1 MSDPVPITQ
10 DPTIYSS
17 QQDAEIRSLAESI
30 HSQTSNGSDNLTN
43 PYIDTSD
50 PELDPWSGQ
59 FNSRKWTA
67 TILGLKRRYGSSKE
81 ITAGVAFKNLGAYG
95 YGGGADYQKTVANA
109 ILGLEGVF
117 RTVFRCEKKEERVQI
132 LSDFN
137 GVLWP
142 GETCVVLGRPG
153 SGCTT
158 LLKSIACETYG
169 FKLDKDTQWN
179 YQGIPRKVM
188 QKTCRGEIV
197 YNAEVD
203 VHFPHLTVGDT
214 LMFASLA
221 RTPQNRFEG
230 VSREQY
236 AKHTRDVTMASL
248 GLSHTLDT
256 KVGNDFVRGVSGGE
270 RKRVS
275 IAESI
280 VCGSPLQCWDNSTR
294 GLDAATA
301 TEFLRWLR
309 HSAELTGAS
318 MFVSL
323 YQASQEAY
331 DLFDKVTVLY
341 EGQQIYF
348 GPSERAK
355 AYFEEMGFE
364 CPHRQTTGD
373 FLTSI
378 TSPAERIVKPG
389 FEGKTPRTAC
399 EFAERWRQSQPFTAL
414 QEEIERFNH
423 EFPVGGNRVAD
434 VMELKHEKQSDHI
447 KVSSPYTISVPMQ
460 VKLCLTRGF
469 QRLRGDLSMALTTVL
484 GNFVVALILSSM
496 FYNMPEDTS
505 SFFSRGAL
513 LFFAMLMNAMSS
525 VLEIIVLYELRPI
538 VEKHQRYAMYH
549 PFCEALASI
558 ICDFP
563 TKFLTMLCVNV
574 TLYFMSNLRREAGPF
589 FIFFLFTLM
598 CVLAMSMIFRTIA
611 AVTKTLQQ
619 ALAPAAVIILGL
631 IIYTGF
637 TLPISYMRGWARWI
651 NYIDPIAYGFEAVMV
666 NEFRNRDFPCAVFV
680 PQQSTYDVLGS
691 PYQGCMAVGA
701 EVGQRYVRGDR
712 YLEVAFDYSQ
722 AHLWRNLG
730 ILFGF
735 VLFFAGT
742 YLTAV
747 EFIQSAKSKGEVLV
761 FLRSSLKQRKKR
773 AHLEDVE
780 ASAEKAGAAQ
790 DREILAQQE
799 DESSSYTPSDSPKDI
814 FQWKDVCYDIKV
826 KGGEKRL
833 LDHVDGWVKPG
844 TLTALMGCSGAG
856 KTTLLD
862 VLADR
867 KATGVITGDM
877 RVNGQKRDASFQR
890 KTGYVQQQD
899 LHTATSTVREA
910 LEFSALLRQP
920 SSVPKADK
928 IAYVDEVIDI
938 LEMQAYADAVV
949 GVPGEGLNVEQR
961 KRLTIGVELAAKPEL
976 LLFLDEPTSGLDSQT
991 AWSIICLLKKLANRG
1006 QAILCT
1012 IHQPSAILF
1021 QEFDRLLF
1029 MTLGGK
1035 TVYYGDIG
1043 PNSASL
1049 ITYFES
1055 KGADPCPAEANPAEW
1070 MLAAIGA
1077 APGSVAKHDW
1087 ALVWNESEER
1097 AQERDLLDKMA
1108 QELAAQSALDEKN
1121 ELVSSRSVGSTQ
1133 TTSSSYSAKSQ
1144 YATSQATQLYYLTK
1158 RLWTYY
1164 WRSPRYIWSKLLMSI
1179 ASALFIGFS
1188 YYKASQDIQGLQNQ
1202 MFAFFMLFLIFVIIM
1217 VQILPH
1223 FVAQRELYEARE
1235 RSSMAYS
1242 WQAFMGSNILV
1253 EIPWQT
1259 LVAVLVFFCFY
1270 YPIGLQNNAT
1280 GHLGERG
1287 ALFFLLLWS
1296 FYVYNSTFAHMMGAA
1311 FENKENAATI
1321 GYLLFALCLIFCG
1334 VLATKE
1340 DMPHFWIFMYRVS
1353 PLTYLVSGLL
1363 SAGVGQTDVVC
1374 TDNELVKF
1382 KPMDGTSCGQYMT
1395 KFIAGLGELG
1405 LPTGYLVDPQAT
1417 DMCGYCP
1424 IHTTDGY
1431 LDQVD
1436 VKYSQRWRNY
1446 GILFAYPAFNVFM
1459 AFAFYYIF
1467 RVPKKSRKQK
1477 V

>member
-1 MSDPVPITQ
+1 
-10 DPTIYSS
+10 
-17 QQDAEIRSLAESI
+17 
-30 HSQTSNGSDNLTN
+30 
-43 PYIDTSD
+43 
-50 PELDPWSGQ
+50 
-59 FNSRKWTA
+59 
-67 TILGLKRRYGSSKE
+67 
-81 ITAGVAFKNLGAYG
+81 
-95 YGGGADYQKTVANA
+95 
-109 ILGLEGVF
+109 
-117 RTVFRCEKKEERVQI
+117 
-132 LSDFN
+132 
-137 GVLWP
+137 
-142 GETCVVLGRPG
+142 
-153 SGCTT
+153 
-158 LLKSIACETYG
+158 
-169 FKLDKDTQWN
+169 
-179 YQGIPRKVM
+179 M

-214 LMFASLA
+214 LMFAALA

-230 VSREQY
+230 VSREQH

-248 GLSHTLDT
+248 GLTRTLDT

-341 EGQQIYF
+341 EGRQIYF
-348 GPSERAK
+348 GPTEEAK
-355 AYFEEMGFE
+355 EYFVDMGFE

-378 TSPAERIVKPG
+378 TSAAERIVRPG
-389 FEGKTPRTAC
+389 FEGKTPRTPE
-399 EFAERWRQSQPFTAL
+399 EFAQVWRSSTGYESL
-414 QEEIERFNH
+414 MTEIDNFNGVY
-423 EFPVGGNRVAD
+423 PLGGARVGE
-434 VMELKHEKQSDHI
+434 VMELKKDAQSDHI

-469 QRLRGDLSMALTTVL
+469 QRLRGDLSMAITTVL

-549 PFCEALASI
+549 PYCEALASI

-574 TLYFMSNLRREAGPF
+574 TLYFMANLRREAGPF
-589 FIFFLFTLM
+589 FIFFLFSLLCT
-598 CVLAMSMIFRTIA
+598 LAMSMIFRTIA

-619 ALAPAAVIILGL
+619 ALAPAAVIILAL

-651 NYIDPIAYGFEAVMV
+651 NYIDPIAYGFESVMV
-666 NEFRNRDFPCAVFV
+666 NEFRNRDFPCSTFI
-680 PQQSTYDVLGS
+680 PQQSIYDKLGS
-691 PYQGCMAVGA
+691 PYQSCMAVGA
-701 EVGQRYVRGDR
+701 IPGERTVNGDR

-722 AHLWRNLG
+722 AHIWRNLG
-730 ILFGF
+730 ILIGF
-735 VLFFAGT
+735 ILFFAGT
-742 YLTAV
+742 YLVAV

-761 FLRSSLKQRKKR
+761 FLRSSLKKQRK
-773 AHLEDVE
+773 AHPDIESQSVGPNKE
-780 ASAEKAGAAQ
+780 GAGSPS
-790 DREILAQQE
+790 
-799 DESSSYTPSDSPKDI
+799 ESVNIQGTTGI
-814 FQWKDVCYDIKV
+814 FQWKDVCYDIKI

-833 LDHVDGWVKPG
+833 LDNVDGWVKPG

-867 KATGVITGDM
+867 KATGVVSGDM
-877 RVNGQKRDASFQR
+877 RVNGQKRDTSFQR

-920 SSVPKADK
+920 SSIPKAEK
-928 IAYVDEVIDI
+928 LAYVDEVISI
-938 LEMQAYADAVV
+938 LEMEQYADAIV

-991 AWSIICLLKKLANRG
+991 AWSIICLLKKLANSG

-1043 PNSASL
+1043 PNSESL
-1049 ITYFES
+1049 INYFES
-1055 KGADPCPAEANPAEW
+1055 NGADECPPEANPAEW

-1077 APGSVAKHDW
+1077 APGSIAKADW
-1087 ALVWNESEER
+1087 PVVWRDSPER
-1097 AQERDLLDKMA
+1097 QQQRELLDSMA
-1108 QELAAQSALDEKN
+1108 EDLREKASIISTSTPVEQS
-1121 ELVSSRSVGSTQ
+1121 Q
-1133 TTSSSYSAKSQ
+1133 F
-1144 YATSQATQLYYLTK
+1144 ATSQATQLYYVTK
-1158 RLWTYY
+1158 RMWTYY

-1188 YYKASQDIQGLQNQ
+1188 FYNAPSDIQGLQNQ

-1223 FVAQRELYEARE
+1223 FVSQRELYEARE

-1242 WQAFMGSNILV
+1242 WQAFMGSNVLV
-1253 EIPWQT
+1253 ELPWQT

-1270 YPIGLQNNAT
+1270 YPIGLQHNAS

-1296 FYVYNSTFAHMMGAA
+1296 FFIYNSTFAHMMGAA

-1334 VLATKE
+1334 VLATKD

-1363 SAGVGQTDVVC
+1363 SAGVGQSTVTCSED
-1374 TDNELVKF
+1374 ELVKF
-1382 KPMDGTSCGQYMT
+1382 KPMEGTDCKEYMT
-1395 KFIAGLGELG
+1395 KFMEALG
-1405 LPTGYLVDPQAT
+1405 PRAGYLVDPSST
-1417 DMCGYCP
+1417 TMCGYCP
-1424 IHTTDGY
+1424 IQTTDGY
-1431 LDQVD
+1431 LNQVD
-1436 VKYSQRWRNY
+1436 VKYSHRWRDY
-1446 GILFAYPAFNVFM
+1446 GILFAYPAFNVCM
-1459 AFAFYYIF
+1459 AFALYYFF
-1467 RVPKKSRKQK
+1467 RVPKKGRKQK